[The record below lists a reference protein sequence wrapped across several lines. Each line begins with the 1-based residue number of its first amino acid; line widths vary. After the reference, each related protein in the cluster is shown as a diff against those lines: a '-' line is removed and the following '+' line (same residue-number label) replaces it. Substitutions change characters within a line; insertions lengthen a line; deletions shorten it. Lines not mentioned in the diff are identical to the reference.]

1 MERKNVNTVSTKE
14 DALVEETEESE
25 KIEQETEIVQT
36 ENEEK
41 KNLGTFVLYF
51 SGIDVWGWTDTKS
64 RSDVNIIA
72 AVNTETR
79 HVQLINTPR
88 DYFVEMPIS
97 NGAKDKA
104 YTCWILWC

>member
-1 MERKNVNTVSTKE
+1 MRR
-14 DALVEETEESE
+14 
-25 KIEQETEIVQT
+25 
-36 ENEEK
+36 K

-97 NGAKDKA
+97 NGAKDKLTHA
-104 YTCWILWC
+104 GLYGVENSVGTLESCMMLILIIILELIFLDLKLLLIHWVA